1 MKRNCGIVRL
11 VLTPVIALVL
21 AIAATGAG
29 ANTRSVKKAQF
40 HGAIALDREL
50 GRNGFAVDRPTARA
64 AAVEALNQCGG
75 GRCEIVLAFKSTC
88 GALASN
94 TRTGQW
100 ATSSGATRQEAE
112 TKALRRCS
120 SASCEISVW
129 ACTR

>member
-1 MKRNCGIVRL
+1 MKRNSGIVGL
-11 VLTPVIALVL
+11 VVTPAIAFVL
-21 AIAATGAG
+21 AVAVTNAT
-29 ANTRSVKKAQF
+29 ANTRPAKKAQF
-40 HGAIALDREL
+40 HGAISLDRES
-50 GRNGFAVDRPTARA
+50 GRSGFAVDRPTARA

-94 TRTGQW
+94 TRTGAW

-120 SASCEISVW
+120 STSCEVSVW